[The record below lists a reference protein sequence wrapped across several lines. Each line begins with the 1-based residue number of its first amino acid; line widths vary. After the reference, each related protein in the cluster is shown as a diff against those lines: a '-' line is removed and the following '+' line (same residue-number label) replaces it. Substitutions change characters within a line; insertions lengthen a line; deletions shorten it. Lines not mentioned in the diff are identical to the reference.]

1 MTSPDSFDFEGALI
15 QLVPPLRAYARAV
28 TRSRE
33 NADDLVQDTLLRA
46 LRSRHTFVPGTN
58 LKAWTFTILR
68 NQFITSARR
77 KRPEQGFAPTE
88 GAEISMPASQE
99 DTIALNDFH
108 RILLQLPERQRE
120 ALLLVGAEGFSYE
133 EAAAVAGST
142 VGTMKSRVSR
152 ARAFLLPHFLAAA
165 PNHCRPVSD
174 MNRPAPK
181 KRRRRSGGEAEPG
194 AVRAPEQTAA
204 EATLN

>member
-1 MTSPDSFDFEGALI
+1 MTSPESFDFEGALI

-28 TRSRE
+28 TRNRE

-77 KRPEQGFAPTE
+77 KRPEQGIAPAE
-88 GAEISMPASQE
+88 GDEIGMPASQE
-99 DTIALNDFH
+99 DTVALNDFH
-108 RILLQLPERQRE
+108 RILLQLPELQRE

-142 VGTMKSRVSR
+142 TGTMKSRVSR
-152 ARAFLLPHFLAAA
+152 ARAFLLPHFLAVA
-165 PNHCRPVSD
+165 PTRGIPVSD

-181 KRRRRSGGEAEPG
+181 KRRQRRDGHAEPG
-194 AVRAPEQTAA
+194 AVHASEKRTAA
-204 EATLN
+204 VALN